1 MTVLGL
7 ISALAHYKCSRA
19 FKALVEHLSSSG
31 SLSPCCPEAGRT
43 KAFLKHALF
52 YRPRM
57 LLYRLFSLARAMTT
71 VVLPTYGNAKSAR
84 SNPLESEINSVQC
97 GGEQAVLAGV
107 GGSQD
112 I

>member
-1 MTVLGL
+1 
-7 ISALAHYKCSRA
+7 
-19 FKALVEHLSSSG
+19 
-31 SLSPCCPEAGRT
+31 
-43 KAFLKHALF
+43 
-52 YRPRM
+52 M

-97 GGEQAVLAGV
+97 GGEEAVLAGV